1 MYNVDGLLYW
11 NVSAWSQTDGTVSR
25 FETLSD
31 GVLIYYSELFGYDA
45 EPVPSYRLV
54 QVRDGLDDFDYLS
67 IAEELCGRET
77 VMKVVG
83 RVTTNLLKFTED
95 VNVLEACRA
104 EIAEMIVA
112 AQAK

>member
-1 MYNVDGLLYW
+1 MQL
-11 NVSAWSQTDGTVSR
+11 R
-25 FETLSD
+25 
-31 GVLIYYSELFGYDA
+31 DA
-45 EPVPSYRLV
+45 F
-54 QVRDGLDDFDYLS
+54 DDFDYLRM
-67 IAEELCGRET
+67 AEELCGRET